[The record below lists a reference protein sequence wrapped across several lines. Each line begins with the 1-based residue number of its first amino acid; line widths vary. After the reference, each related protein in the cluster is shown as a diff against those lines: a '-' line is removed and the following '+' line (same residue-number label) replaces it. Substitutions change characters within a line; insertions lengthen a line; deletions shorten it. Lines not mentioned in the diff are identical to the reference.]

1 MNYKLSSLA
10 KIHSGV
16 VLSRKEAPTS
26 FPSALFYK
34 RFTLRSFNESGNL
47 IKQELEPFWS
57 KEPIEPTLL
66 SQQGDILVRLC
77 MPINPIFIPREPE
90 GVVIPSQIAVI
101 RVIDKSIVLPAY
113 LRWYLSQKSISDTLQ
128 AAEHGTAQ
136 RTIKVKSIMDLD
148 IIVPSLNLQKQIA
161 QIDTVSRQREQLYQ
175 DLIIQE
181 RLETEQVLATL
192 MGGKDYE

>member
-10 KIHSGV
+10 NIHSGV
-16 VLSRKEAPTS
+16 VLSRKEAPAS
-26 FPSALFYK
+26 FPSALVYK
-34 RFTLRSFNESGNL
+34 RFTLRSFNGSGNL

-77 MPINPIFIPREPE
+77 MPINPIFIPSEPE

-101 RVIDKSIVLPAY
+101 RVIDKSIVLPEY
-113 LRWYLSQKSISDTLQ
+113 LRWYLSQKNISDVLQ

-148 IIVPSLNLQKQIA
+148 IIVPSLILQKQIA

-181 RLETEQVLATL
+181 RLQTEQVLAKL